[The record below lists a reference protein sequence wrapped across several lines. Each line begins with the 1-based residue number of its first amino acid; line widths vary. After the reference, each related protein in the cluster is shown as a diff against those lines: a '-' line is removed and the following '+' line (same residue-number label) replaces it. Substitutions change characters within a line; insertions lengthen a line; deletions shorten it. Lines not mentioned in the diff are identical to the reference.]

1 MGKTRIA
8 GLLMALL
15 LAAVLGVAA
24 GCGGDDDG
32 GGGGG
37 GVEALPASACSPLY
51 YEGEGEPDALIA
63 SDLPLQGASRRQ
75 NVEMAEAI
83 KYLLRERDFMA
94 GDLRV
99 AFQSCD
105 DSTAQAGKWDA
116 AKCSSNAQA
125 YAANETLLGVVG
137 TFNSNCVA
145 LIIPVANRASGGPL
159 AIVSPA
165 HTYLG
170 LTKSGPGTKP
180 GEPDNYYPNGGR
192 NFARV
197 VAADDYQG
205 AADALL
211 AQQLGLESVFILTD
225 KELYGQGIAELMQ
238 ASLEQLGI
246 GVAGFQAWDGRQTS
260 YEALANRV
268 AGSGADGVFL
278 AGIIDNNG
286 GKLIKDMRAV
296 LGAEFPIIVPDG
308 FTPIPAVVAEAGA
321 ASEGVYVT
329 VAGVPTEELKGRG
342 KEFIDGFGAASGN
355 RPGPYAAYAAQAAD
369 LLLDAIAASDG
380 SRQSVV
386 DNVFSID
393 VKDGILGD
401 FSISDSGDT
410 DQNPVTAYRIVNGEQ
425 TTFTV
430 ITPPAEMVSG

>member
-1 MGKTRIA
+1 MGRTRIV
-8 GLLMALL
+8 GLLMALI
-15 LAAVLGVAA
+15 LAAALGVAA
-24 GCGGDDDG
+24 GCGGDG

-37 GVEALPASACSPLY
+37 GVEALPASACSALY
-51 YEGEGEPDALIA
+51 YEGEGDPDYLIA

-83 KYLLRERDFMA
+83 KYLLRERDFKA
-94 GDLRV
+94 GDFNI

-105 DSTAQAGKWDA
+105 DTTAQAGKWDA

-125 YAANETLLGVVG
+125 YAANEELLGVVG
-137 TFNSNCVA
+137 TFNSGCVA
-145 LIIPVANRASGGPL
+145 LIIPVANRAPGGML

-165 HTYLG
+165 NTYLG
-170 LTKSGPGTKP
+170 LTKSGPGTEP
-180 GEPDNYYPNGGR
+180 GEPDKYYPNGER

-211 AQQLGLESVFILTD
+211 AQQLGLENVFILTD
-225 KELYGQGIAELMQ
+225 KELYGQGIADLMES
-238 ASLEQLGI
+238 ALGKLGI
-246 GVAGFQAWDGRQTS
+246 AVADDIQAWDGKQTS

-268 AGSGADGVFL
+268 AGSGADGLFL
-278 AGIIDNNG
+278 AGVIDNNG

-296 LGAEFPIIVPDG
+296 LGADFPIIVPDG
-308 FTPIPAVVAEAGA
+308 FTPIPAVVDEAGA

-329 VAGVPTEELKGRG
+329 VAGVPTERLTGRG
-342 KEFIDGFGAASGN
+342 KEFIDGFAAETGN

-369 LLLDAIAASDG
+369 LLLDAIAESGGDRGA
-380 SRQSVV
+380 VV
-386 DNVFSID
+386 ENIFSAE
-393 VKDGILGD
+393 VSGGILGD
-401 FSISDSGDT
+401 FSISETGDT

-430 ITPPAEMVSG
+430 ITPPAELVAE

>member
-1 MGKTRIA
+1 MGRTRFLGFVFA
-8 GLLMALL
+8 VL
-15 LAAVLGVAA
+15 LAAALGVAA
-24 GCGGDDDG
+24 GCGGDDDSA
-32 GGGGG
+32 

-75 NVEMAEAI
+75 NVEMAEGI
-83 KYLLRERDFMA
+83 KYLLKERKFMA
-94 GDLRV
+94 GDLHV

-125 YAANETLLGVVG
+125 YAENKKLLGVVG

-145 LIIPVANRASGGPL
+145 LIIPVANRAPGGPL

-165 HTYLG
+165 NTYLG

-180 GEPDNYYPNGGR
+180 GEPDSYYPGGGR

-211 AQQLGLESVFILTD
+211 AQQLGLKNVFILTD
-225 KELYGQGIAELMQ
+225 KELYGQGIADLTEAALQ
-238 ASLEQLGI
+238 KLGI
-246 GVAGFQAWDGRQTS
+246 GVAGVQAWDGRQTS

-268 AGSGADGVFL
+268 AQTGADGVFL

-296 LGAEFPIIVPDG
+296 LGADFPIIVPDG
-308 FTPIPAVVAEAGA
+308 FTPIPAVVDEAGA

-342 KEFIDGFGAASGN
+342 KEFIDGFGAATGN

-369 LLLDAIAASDG
+369 LLLDAIGASDG

-386 DNVFSID
+386 DNVFSLD

>member
-1 MGKTRIA
+1 VGKTRIA

-15 LAAVLGVAA
+15 LAAALGVAA
-24 GCGGDDDG
+24 GCGGDDG
-32 GGGGG
+32 GD

-51 YEGEGEPDALIA
+51 YEGEGEPDYLIA

-83 KYLLRERDFMA
+83 KYLLKERDFMA
-94 GDLRV
+94 GDLKV

-105 DSTAQAGKWDA
+105 DTTAQAGKWDA

-125 YAANETLLGVVG
+125 YAENKRLLGVVG
-137 TFNSNCVA
+137 TFNSGCVA
-145 LIIPVANRASGGPL
+145 LIIPVANRAPDGPL

-165 HTYLG
+165 NTYLG
-170 LTKSGPGTKP
+170 LTKTGPGTEA
-180 GEPDNYYPNGGR
+180 GEPNKYYPDGTR

-211 AQQLGLESVFILTD
+211 AQQLGLKNVFILTD
-225 KELYGQGIAELMQ
+225 KELYGQGIADLMES
-238 ASLEQLGI
+238 ALGKLGI
-246 GVAGFQAWDGRQTS
+246 GVAGDIQAWDGKQTS

-268 AGSGADGVFL
+268 AQSGADGVFL
-278 AGIIDNNG
+278 AGVIDNNG

-296 LGAEFPIIVPDG
+296 LGADFPIIVPDG
-308 FTPIPAVVAEAGA
+308 FTPIPAVVDEAGA

-342 KEFIDGFGAASGN
+342 KEFIDGFAAATGN

-369 LLLDAIAASDG
+369 LLLDAIADSDG
-380 SRQSVV
+380 DRAKVV
-386 DNVFSID
+386 ENVFATK
-393 VKDGILGD
+393 VEGGILGD
-401 FSISDSGDT
+401 FSISPTGDT

-430 ITPPAEMVSG
+430 ITPPADLVAE